1 MTATAAGMLALAAT
15 LSPAAALAAP
25 PSPSSVL
32 VCLPD
37 TPVCQEVRGAP
48 GDFRLWFKINNAPA
62 PVALSFTVNG
72 SPASGSVSTQ
82 VVGEAIEGEFRPVTP
97 LVSGDEACLS
107 YAGGSGEHCATA
119 P

>member
-1 MTATAAGMLALAAT
+1 MFALTAA
-15 LSPAAALAAP
+15 LSPAAALATP
-25 PSPSSVL
+25 PTPSSVL

-62 PVALSFTVNG
+62 PVGLSFTVNG
-72 SPASGSVSTQ
+72 SPASGSVSTHDA
-82 VVGEAIEGEFRPVTP
+82 GEAVEGEFRPVTP
-97 LVSGDEACLS
+97 LVSGDVACLS